1 MDALIAR
8 ADAIRPLSELKAV
21 KTRDSGKGKAKAN
34 SKGKSKDTSTSN
46 SDYTLQSISSH
57 ANVPKSLAPLD
68 PSSSKSKNDEV
79 PKYNHIA
86 NKKLRSQLVHQH
98 ALNSN
103 LSKNALETQ
112 QNLLSLAAD
121 DAGSIQVTGPLE
133 KTWRISQDE
142 IVASV
147 GGEAAKGRR
156 ELTFGPGQG
165 AKRMKWSQ
173 NGRHLVFISGK
184 GGTKV
189 SSVDWMGGNVN
200 CEVDLLAGSNLA
212 GAGGNGGGGEAARD
226 VTFLQDQSFFA
237 VAQKRNVF
245 VYDRDGVEVHRLNN
259 IIDPLRLDFLPWH
272 WLLVAVTNSGHL
284 SYTDT
289 TTGTQIA
296 VHRTKLG
303 ACNTLTQNRH
313 NAVVHLGHQNGCVT
327 LWTPNLPKPA
337 VQILSHMGPVTSISV
352 NPSDGGSAG
361 SVNMPGRYMA
371 TAGRD
376 GKIKIWDCRNWKGVV
391 REWAVRGA
399 GDVELEWSQKGYLG
413 VLSGGSV
420 NVYHPPHIV
429 TPYTGSSSSAAPPL
443 YLSHPIPHKPL
454 QCLRFEPFSDVLAI
468 GHNKGLSSILV
479 PGAGEP
485 QFDSL
490 EADPFENAKA
500 RREREVKGLLDKIQ
514 PDLITLDPSMV
525 GKFDSAALSA
535 SGSSLVATAAQSLL
549 DKSDKVKW
557 GANVQVK
564 NVGVDVPFS
573 RMKRVERLA
582 VQGKLDTTGAGDD
595 SEDSDVEM
603 KEGGDGDS
611 DDEAGLS
618 REEMSKKR
626 KMRGKNK
633 SLKRYLRKQRKNVVD
648 PQVLAVRAKVDRM
661 REEAKA
667 KKLQMKAGGA
677 GEENKRKSALDRFKA
692 GSGK

>member
-34 SKGKSKDTSTSN
+34 SKGKS
-46 SDYTLQSISSH
+46 
-57 ANVPKSLAPLD
+57 
-68 PSSSKSKNDEV
+68 
-79 PKYNHIA
+79 KYNHIA

-133 KTWRISQDE
+133 KTWRVSQDE

-173 NGRHLVFISGK
+173 NGK

-272 WLLVAVTNSGHL
+272 WLLVAV
-284 SYTDT
+284 
-289 TTGTQIA
+289 
-296 VHRTKLG
+296 VHELWASILHRYDHGNADSCAPHEAGCL
-303 ACNTLTQNRH
+303 QYPHSNRH

-376 GKIKIWDCRNWKGVV
+376 GKVKIWDCRNWKGVV
-391 REWAVRGA
+391 REWTVRGA

-479 PGAGEP
+479 PGVGEP

-611 DDEAGLS
+611 DDEGGLT

-677 GEENKRKSALDRFKA
+677 VEENKRKSALDRFKA

>member
-34 SKGKSKDTSTSN
+34 SKGKS
-46 SDYTLQSISSH
+46 
-57 ANVPKSLAPLD
+57 
-68 PSSSKSKNDEV
+68 
-79 PKYNHIA
+79 KYNHIA

-133 KTWRISQDE
+133 KTWRVSQDE

-184 GGTKV
+184 GRNQK
-189 SSVDWMGGNVN
+189 
-200 CEVDLLAGSNLA
+200 
-212 GAGGNGGGGEAARD
+212 AARD

-376 GKIKIWDCRNWKGVV
+376 GKVKIWDCRNWKGVV
-391 REWAVRGA
+391 REWTVRGA

-479 PGAGEP
+479 PGVGEP

-611 DDEAGLS
+611 DDEGGLT

-677 GEENKRKSALDRFKA
+677 VEENKRKSALDRFKA